1 MIAYLPL
8 VAALGLCVLLL
19 LPLLDRRVDLFVTRL
34 AVAVFGDY
42 VGTDGTRRQRQ
53 RDRMRAAHVG
63 GTHRTYASKTL
74 LYAGVLGVAGGV
86 IGVYAAGAFLSALDV
101 GEDALRET
109 LPEPVAFLAGITRLT
124 ELGLLELF
132 VLLLFAS
139 ATLGAALAVGTYYG
153 RWEILRQRAHARAAE
168 IDATLPRTVAFMF
181 ALSRSGMAF
190 PRVMDTLAE
199 NEAVYG
205 EAATELSVAVRDM
218 NAFGT
223 DALTALQRTARR
235 TPSDD
240 LADFAENLASVLGT
254 GQPISPFL
262 SDQYD
267 LYQEE
272 AESKQQQYLELLST
286 FAEAYVTAL
295 VAGPLFFITILVV
308 IGLVLAD
315 TLPLLRVVVYLGVPL
330 ATFGFV
336 VYVDSVTQ
344 GVGGTETVDRLRD
357 ERGPAG
363 WDGAGGDG
371 NDDPTGSF
379 ADAGPTGARSDGGVA
394 GDGSDDA
401 TARESAVFG
410 AIGPGSG
417 GSDAADPA
425 PSYPDSETDP
435 WTASRERLG
444 VYDRIQGAR
453 GWLASPVE
461 SVLDA
466 PGTIVFVTI
475 PLAVFGLLAFAF
487 PITRGTPVEMAAQI
501 DGPVVV
507 ATMAVL
513 ASYAVVYEV
522 QKRQTRRIESTVPD
536 FLDRL
541 ASVNEA
547 GTSVVGSVRRVAD
560 SNLEALTVDLERTR
574 RDIDWGADV
583 GTALRRLDRRVRSPM
598 MSRAVA
604 LLTNAMR
611 ASGDIGPVLRI
622 AAEEARATWSLRRER
637 RQVMLTYLIV
647 IYISFVVFLG
657 IIAALSVSFIPAIEE
672 AAVSGTDG
680 GLTDAPGD
688 GVTGGSSGIIGSI
701 GDINA
706 FAYEQLFFHAA
717 SVQAVCSGLVAGQLG
732 EGSVKD
738 GVKHVV
744 VLLALTLVTFLAIGL
759 V

>member
-8 VAALGLCVLLL
+8 FAAFGLCLVVL
-19 LPLLDRRVDLFVTRL
+19 LPLVDRRADLFVTRL
-34 AVAVFGDY
+34 ALVLFGDY
-42 VGTDGTRRQRQ
+42 VGTDGKRRQRQ
-53 RDRMRAAHVG
+53 RDLMRAAHVG

-101 GEDALRET
+101 GEDALREL
-109 LPEPVAFLAGITRLT
+109 LPEPVAFVAGVTRLA
-124 ELGLLELF
+124 ELGLGELF

-139 ATLGAALAVGTYYG
+139 GTLGAALAGGTYYG
-153 RWEILRQRAHARAAE
+153 RWEMLRQRAHARAAE
-168 IDATLPRTVAFMF
+168 VDATLPRTVAFMF

-199 NEAVYG
+199 NEGVYG

-254 GQPISPFL
+254 GQPISAFL
-262 SDQYD
+262 NDQYD
-267 LYQEE
+267 RYQEE

-308 IGLVLAD
+308 IGLVLSD

-344 GVGGTETVDRLRD
+344 GVGGTETVDRSRD
-357 ERGPAG
+357 A
-363 WDGAGGDG
+363 DGSAGGSGADAEA
-371 NDDPTGSF
+371 DDRSTAGPF
-379 ADAGPTGARSDGGVA
+379 ADAAPTGARSDGGVA
-394 GDGSDDA
+394 AGTDDA
-401 TARESAVFG
+401 TARGSAGFDAAG
-410 AIGPGSG
+410 HDSRGSG
-417 GSDAADPA
+417 SADPS
-425 PSYPDSETDP
+425 PGTDP
-435 WTASRERLG
+435 WAASRERLG
-444 VYDRIQGAR
+444 AYDRIQGVR
-453 GWLASPVE
+453 RWLASPVE

-466 PGTIVFVTI
+466 PGTIFFLTV
-475 PLAVFGLLAFAF
+475 PLAVLGLLVFAV

-507 ATMAVL
+507 ATALVL

-522 QKRQTRRIESTVPD
+522 QKRQTHRIESTVPD

-547 GTSVVGSVRRVAD
+547 GTSVVGSLRRVAD

-622 AAEEARATWSLRRER
+622 AADEARATWTLRRER

-647 IYISFVVFLG
+647 IYISFLVFLG

-672 AAVSGTDG
+672 ATIPGTGG
-680 GLTDAPGD
+680 GLADAPDD
-688 GVTGGSSGIIGSI
+688 GVTGGSGGVIGGI

-717 SVQAVCSGLVAGQLG
+717 SVQAICSGLVAGQLG

-744 VLLALTLVTFLAIGL
+744 ILLALTLVTFLVIGL
-759 V
+759 I

>member
-1 MIAYLPL
+1 MITYVPL
-8 VAALGLCVLLL
+8 VAAIGVCLALL
-19 LPLLDRRVDLFVTRL
+19 LPVLDRRADLFTTRIAL
-34 AVAVFGDY
+34 AVFGDY
-42 VGTDGTRRQRQ
+42 VAMDGNRRQQQ
-53 RDRMRAAHVG
+53 RDQMRAAHVG

-74 LYAGVLGVAGGV
+74 LYAGVLGVAGSV

-101 GEDALRET
+101 GEDVIRGL
-109 LPEPVAFLAGITRLT
+109 LPDPLLFLAGITRLT
-124 ELGLLELF
+124 ALGPFELF
-132 VLLLFAS
+132 VLLVFAS
-139 ATLGAALAVGTYYG
+139 ATLGSALAVGTYYG
-153 RWEILRQRAHARAAE
+153 RWAILDQRAHARAAE
-168 IDATLPRTVAFMF
+168 IDATLPRTVAFMY

-199 NEAVYG
+199 NEDVYG

-223 DALTALQRTARR
+223 DALTALQRTSRR

-254 GQPISPFL
+254 GQSISDFL
-262 SDQYD
+262 NDQYE

-308 IGLVLAD
+308 IGLVLED

-344 GVGGTETVDRLRD
+344 GVGGTETAERFRETDDETPDDTEIGDRASVRN
-357 ERGPAG
+357 AG
-363 WDGAGGDG
+363 RVGSVAGG
-371 NDDPTGSF
+371 T
-379 ADAGPTGARSDGGVA
+379 RSDGGA
-394 GDGSDDA
+394 ADIDGGPA
-401 TARESAVFG
+401 PQRSAVDRW
-410 AIGPGSG
+410 AV
-417 GSDAADPA
+417 
-425 PSYPDSETDP
+425 
-435 WTASRERLG
+435 SRERLRA
-444 VYDRIQGAR
+444 YDRVHRAR
-453 GWLASPVE
+453 EWAASPVE

-466 PGTIVFVTI
+466 PV
-475 PLAVFGLLAFAF
+475 AVFYVAIPFAVIGLLVFAF
-487 PITRGTPVEMAAQI
+487 PVTRGPPVEMVDQFDTALVAAT
-501 DGPVVV
+501 
-507 ATMAVL
+507 ALVL

-522 QKRQTRRIESTVPD
+522 RKRRTRRIESAVPD

-560 SNLEALTVDLERTR
+560 SNLEALTADLRRTR

-583 GTALRRLDRRVRSPM
+583 GTSLQRLERRIRSPM
-598 MSRAVA
+598 MSRGVA
-604 LLTNAMR
+604 LITNAMR
-611 ASGDIGPVLRI
+611 ASGNIGPVLRI
-622 AAEEARATWSLRRER
+622 AADEARATWALRRER
-637 RQVMLTYLIV
+637 RQIMLTYLIV
-647 IYISFVVFLG
+647 IYISFLVFLG
-657 IIAALSVSFIPAIEE
+657 IIASLSVSFIPAIED
-672 AAVSGTDG
+672 AALPGANGGGTAGDLPGSGI
-680 GLTDAPGD
+680 
-688 GVTGGSSGIIGSI
+688 TGGI
-701 GDINA
+701 GDINS

-717 SVQAVCSGLVAGQLG
+717 AVQAICSGLVAGQLG

-738 GVKHVV
+738 GAKHVV
-744 VLLALTLVTFLAIGL
+744 ILLTLTIATFFAIDL